1 MNQKIRNGNGKNEKN
16 IRDIEEEGLLRF
28 NDHLS
33 PKSEVKKKKWVK
45 HNSQDLRIGNRENL
59 LGELLK
65 EREGEDYIAFSWL
78 ALKINCKS
86 KIIYWI

>member
-33 PKSEVKKKKWVK
+33 PKSEVKKKK
-45 HNSQDLRIGNRENL
+45 
-59 LGELLK
+59 
-65 EREGEDYIAFSWL
+65 
-78 ALKINCKS
+78 
-86 KIIYWI
+86 